1 MIFENPILGHVTALP
16 APLATFHNNK
26 PGDITQDGAPT
37 QLPPLSWCV
46 RVVCFSDA
54 RPPAFQPCV
63 YIGADTPLS
72 LCSPSPSS
80 PSLSILHCTPAG
92 CNARQATHTHI
103 RTCRHAHSKFGGV
116 LPSTDARRITV
127 RAITVNICSMS
138 MMRLAERRRGG

>member
-1 MIFENPILGHVTALP
+1 MIFENPILGHVTALQ

-26 PGDITQDGAPT
+26 PGDITQDGA
-37 QLPPLSWCV
+37 LRLSWCV

-54 RPPAFQPCV
+54 RPPAFQPSV

-103 RTCRHAHSKFGGV
+103 HTRACMHAHSKFGGV

-138 MMRLAERRRGG
+138 MMRLAGRRRGE

>member
-1 MIFENPILGHVTALP
+1 MIFKNPILGHVTALP

-37 QLPPLSWCV
+37 QLPRLSWCV
-46 RVVCFSDA
+46 RVGCFSDA

-63 YIGADTPLS
+63 YIGADSSVPLLPFS
-72 LCSPSPSS
+72 VFA
-80 PSLSILHCTPAG
+80 IALHTTLHTCRVQCTPG
-92 CNARQATHTHI
+92 DTRT